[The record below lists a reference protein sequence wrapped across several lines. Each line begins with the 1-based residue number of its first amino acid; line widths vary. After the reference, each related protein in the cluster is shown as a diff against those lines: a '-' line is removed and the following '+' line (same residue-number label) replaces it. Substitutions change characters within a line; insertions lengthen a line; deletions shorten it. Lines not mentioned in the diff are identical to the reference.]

1 MESLRPSMPG
11 PTDASARSGATDLE
25 RGDPAHGRR
34 LAAARG
40 PAALSPSPTDRA
52 CLEQGR
58 RAFACGDDAA
68 ARRHL
73 ARVLDS
79 GLRFADVHYM
89 LGLIEEREG
98 ELDRATA
105 SLREA
110 IRINPTYVEALLA
123 LASVCEQRGDFDQAA
138 GLAERA
144 DQLSRSG
151 AAGLDPTT
159 RGKLANQQAALA
171 DALAGAGLRRDAIE
185 QYRQALDRCPTYH
198 DIRHRLGVTLRE
210 AGLPY
215 QALLEF
221 ERILDARPELLES
234 RIQLGLTCYAMGR
247 ADEAI
252 HAWREVLALDPTR
265 REAAMYLRL
274 VRAAPS
280 GAAEPATETAP
291 ESAATAPAALP
302 EPHAATP
309 PSPAPGAGWSTRP
322 LVADRTLDDDSPPE
336 RERPF
341 AGAGSE
347 GDGEGR
353 ADGADAVAAAA
364 VAAKRDGTAGG
375 DTGSNRSAEPDEA
388 ASREAADEPAASPK
402 SWIGALF
409 E

>member
-1 MESLRPSMPG
+1 MESLRPPTLG
-11 PTDASARSGATDLE
+11 PADASARTDGADLE
-25 RGDPAHGRR
+25 REGPAGWQR
-34 LAAARG
+34 LAAAAG

-58 RAFACGDDAA
+58 RAFACGDDGA

-73 ARVLDS
+73 TRVLDS

-98 ELDRATA
+98 ELDRAA
-105 SLREA
+105 ACLREA
-110 IRINPTYVEALLA
+110 IRINPAYVEALLA
-123 LASVCEQRGDFDQAA
+123 LASVCERRGDFDQAA

-144 DQLSRSG
+144 GQLSRPG
-151 AAGLDPTT
+151 AGGLDPTT

-171 DALAGAGLRRDAIE
+171 DALAAAGLRRDAIE

-215 QALLEF
+215 QAQLEF

-252 HAWREVLALDPTR
+252 RAWREVLELDPTR

-274 VRAAPS
+274 VVRPDSA
-280 GAAEPATETAP
+280 ETADT
-291 ESAATAPAALP
+291 STAAAGTAPDSLTASPAAASP
-302 EPHAATP
+302 
-309 PSPAPGAGWSTRP
+309 PAPGPGWSTLP
-322 LVADRTLDDDSPPE
+322 LVAHPTPDDASPGAE
-336 RERPF
+336 GHAFLRAGDAGNTGRSE
-341 AGAGSE
+341 AAEVGAGT
-347 GDGEGR
+347 
-353 ADGADAVAAAA
+353 GAATSATAACTT
-364 VAAKRDGTAGG
+364 GT
-375 DTGSNRSAEPDEA
+375 SRSAEADDSASRAGTDEA
-388 ASREAADEPAASPK
+388 APAPK
-402 SWIGALF
+402 GWIGALF